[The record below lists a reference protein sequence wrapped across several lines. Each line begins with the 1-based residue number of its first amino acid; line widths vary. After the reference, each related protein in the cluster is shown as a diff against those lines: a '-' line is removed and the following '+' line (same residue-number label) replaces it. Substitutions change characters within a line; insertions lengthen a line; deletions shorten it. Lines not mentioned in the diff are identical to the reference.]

1 MDYIKIPQLESY
13 PLAQLQDEDLFE
25 ICFWNGTTFLTRKI
39 TGAVIKAAAGGG
51 AVWGDITGNI
61 AAQTDLMNLLA
72 LLAPLSNPQFSDNV
86 GINTIPAYH
95 LHVKGTAIP
104 SLNERLAFWEV
115 SDAVGASMY
124 IENGTTADGTFI
136 GQLIGRQSNTYNG
149 SALAIGARIDVAQDS
164 GSIPAM
170 IFTSARS
177 NLAPLLNRPLYSWRN
192 WSTEYMRML
201 ANGYLGIGTQTP
213 THRLHVEGNA
223 RVTDMQVDDNL
234 TWGALTAMLSASSQ
248 WSQNLAAPLTLNT
261 GDTAN
266 GCSFFTEASKVVAG
280 TTSYNEY
287 VLQSSRNITLTG
299 TSGTANVNVGGINY
313 LASFSINLG
322 TTAAAFVT
330 NHAAAILAATGIR
343 VFAQAGVLKFAYV
356 DQAALNAITITNVS
370 GNLAGTLSVTG
381 ISHILIPYVGMPY
394 EGLRLNHTMRTN
406 FNIAVGTIQTYEL
419 QLRRFADD
427 SVIGSSIAI
436 YRNPDVTGQQFVFE
450 TYTAGA
456 TDPFVSGG
464 FYFALVNNSGQ
475 SVDFIG
481 NAGILI
487 QTTYQKP
494 VSF

>member
-1 MDYIKIPQLESY
+1 MNYVKIPNLEAY
-13 PLAQLQDEDLFE
+13 PLTAIQDSDLFE
-25 ICFWNGTTFLTRKI
+25 ICYWDGSKFLTRKV
-39 TGAVIKAAAGGG
+39 TGAAIKAAAAG
-51 AVWGDITGNI
+51 AALWGSITGNI

-72 LLAPLSNPQFSDNV
+72 LLAPLSNPQFSGNV
-86 GINTIPAYH
+86 GVNTIPAFH

-104 SLNERLAFWEV
+104 SNNERLAYFEV
-115 SDAVGASMY
+115 ADAPGAAIY
-124 IENGTTADGTFI
+124 LENGSTANSSFVA
-136 GQLIGRQSNTYNG
+136 QLIGRQSPTSNG
-149 SALAIGARIDVAQDS
+149 IALSIAGRIDPTQDTGAVPVS
-164 GSIPAM
+164 VFNA
-170 IFTSARS
+170 ARTT
-177 NLAPLLNRPLYSWRN
+177 LAPLTTRPLFSWVN
-192 WSTEYMRML
+192 WNIEYMRML
-201 ANGYLGIGTQTP
+201 ANGNLGIGTQTP
-213 THRLHVEGNA
+213 THKLQVAGNA
-223 RVTDMQVDDNL
+223 RVTDLQVDDNL

-248 WSQNLAAPLTLNT
+248 WSQTLAAPVALNN

-266 GCSFFTEASKVVAG
+266 GCSFFTEANKVTAG
-280 TTSYNEY
+280 TTAYNEY

-299 TSGTANVNVGGINY
+299 TSGTANVNVGGVNY
-313 LASFSINLG
+313 LASFSISLG
-322 TTAAAFVT
+322 STAAAFVT

-356 DQAALNAITITNVS
+356 DQAALNAITIANVS

-450 TYTAGA
+450 TYTAGS